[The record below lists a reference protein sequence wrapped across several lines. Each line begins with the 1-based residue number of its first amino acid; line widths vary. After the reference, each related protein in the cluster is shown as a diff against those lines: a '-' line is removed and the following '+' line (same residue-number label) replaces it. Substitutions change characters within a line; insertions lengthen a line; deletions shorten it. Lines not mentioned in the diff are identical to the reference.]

1 MFSLRK
7 TCDEARSGHTLGALA
22 LSCSLGVVAVR
33 GAVFVFILS
42 FYLFAAPI
50 ADTALF
56 IYSMAQALKPVA
68 ERFMTPL
75 PSRRASATA
84 Y

>member
-1 MFSLRK
+1 MRREVATRWVRWLFRVLW
-7 TCDEARSGHTLGALA
+7 A
-22 LSCSLGVVAVR
+22 LGVVAVR

-42 FYLFAAPI
+42 FYLFADPI
-50 ADTALF
+50 ADTALI